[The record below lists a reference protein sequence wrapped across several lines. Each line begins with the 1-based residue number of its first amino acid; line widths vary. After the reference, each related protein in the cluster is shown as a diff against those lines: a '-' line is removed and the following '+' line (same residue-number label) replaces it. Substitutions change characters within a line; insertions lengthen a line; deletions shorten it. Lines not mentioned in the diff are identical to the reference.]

1 MRRVTFISD
10 HHVGLVSAFPS
21 VFPNNP
27 HGFCVRHLMANLSDK
42 FPAASYLKDRI
53 PYLFMCC
60 AYSCTPEMYEFN
72 MEILR
77 SEGGDIVA
85 QFLEDL
91 PKENWC
97 MAYFNSERFGEM
109 TKNLAESFNNWV
121 LPLKS
126 RPILDINDGIRV
138 KSMDSMVARKQD
150 AQEWLSELCPTI
162 EKKLKEN
169 LEVRRHWRV
178 SRSDTYVYEVHCQ
191 KYNSMVNLETHFCSC
206 GEWQLYGFPCSH
218 ALVVIQQH
226 GSSPYSYV
234 NELYKVEKYRET
246 YSFPI
251 NPLPS
256 ISKPVRDFGRDVVIL
271 QPPLTRR
278 PPGRPRKKR
287 FRKRSEKT
295 RVIKCGRCGKCDGH
309 NRKSCTAPI

>member
-1 MRRVTFISD
+1 
-10 HHVGLVSAFPS
+10 
-21 VFPNNP
+21 
-27 HGFCVRHLMANLSDK
+27 
-42 FPAASYLKDRI
+42 
-53 PYLFMCC
+53 
-60 AYSCTPEMYEFN
+60 

-77 SEGGDIVA
+77 SEGSDIVA

-97 MAYFNSERFGEM
+97 MAYLNGERFGEM
-109 TKNLAESFNNWV
+109 TNNLAESFNNWV
-121 LPLKS
+121 LPFKS
-126 RPILDINDGIRV
+126 LPILDINDGIRV
-138 KSMDSMVARKQD
+138 KSMASIAARKQD
-150 AQEWLSELCPTI
+150 AQEWFSELCPVI

-169 LEVRRHWRV
+169 LEVGRHWKV

-191 KYNSMVNLETHFCSC
+191 KYNSMINLETHFCSC

-226 GSSPYSYV
+226 GSSPYLYV

-256 ISKPVRDFGRDVVIL
+256 ISKQVHDFGRDAVIL

-287 FRKRSEKT
+287 FRKRSEQT